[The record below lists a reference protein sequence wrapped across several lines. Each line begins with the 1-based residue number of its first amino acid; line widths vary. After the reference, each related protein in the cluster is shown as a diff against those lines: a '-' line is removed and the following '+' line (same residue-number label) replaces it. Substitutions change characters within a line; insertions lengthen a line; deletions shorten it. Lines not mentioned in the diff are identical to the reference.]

1 MEGFGPASRRAFL
14 TGLMAAAAPGA
25 EKRTPATLPT
35 ERKRYADP
43 LTEFEV
49 IRLTEPNYT
58 SFLPP
63 AHQRPISRRGG
74 FLLYAS
80 DRAGTMQ
87 ILRMDLKSGASQV
100 LTSAA
105 ALAPHTLSLTA
116 DERTVFFADGR
127 WVCALRL
134 AGRAVRRIYQ
144 APANISALHAA
155 EGNQLLVVEN
165 SGDASRLRLA
175 HQGRTGATTL
185 LEVHGQI
192 SDPLFRLKRPLILYR
207 RDNSSLWLLNPDGKQ
222 HRRLNTPEG
231 AITRAHFSPDGRTVL
246 YLHAPPDKSKLPS
259 IREIDIESG
268 EDRQIAVTSRFIDF
282 APNPDASVF
291 VGVSGSIAQPSIL
304 LLVRAVRRELTL
316 CEHRA
321 TDAASV
327 HAQLSPNSQRMF
339 FQSDRHGKPALYM
352 MNIERLVEKTETE

>member
-1 MEGFGPASRRAFL
+1 MGFF
-14 TGLMAAAAPGA
+14 AAAAPGA
-25 EKRTPATLPT
+25 EKRIPSTLPA

-49 IRLTEPNYT
+49 IRLTEPDYS

-63 AHQRPISRRGG
+63 AHQRPVARRGG

-80 DRAGTMQ
+80 DRQGSLQ

-105 ALAPHTLSLTA
+105 ALAPHSLSLA
-116 DERTVFFADGR
+116 PDERTVCFADGR
-127 WVCALRL
+127 WICALSL
-134 AGRAVRRIYQ
+134 AGRTVRRIYQ
-144 APANISALHAA
+144 ASADVSALHGA
-155 EGNQLLVVEN
+155 EGNQLLVVET
-165 SGDASRLRLA
+165 SGDTSRLRLA
-175 HQGRTGATTL
+175 HQGRTGAATL
-185 LEVHGQI
+185 LEVRGRI
-192 SDPLFRLKRPLILYR
+192 SDPMFRLKRPLILYR
-207 RDNSSLWLLNPDGKQ
+207 RDNAGLWVMNPDGKH

-231 AITRAHFSPDGRTVL
+231 SIARAHFSPDGRAVL

-259 IREIDIESG
+259 IREIDLESG

-291 VGVSGSIAQPSIL
+291 VGVSGSIAQPTIL

-321 TDAASV
+321 TDASQV
-327 HAQLSPNSQRMF
+327 HAQLSPSSQRMF

-352 MNIERLVEKTETE
+352 MNIERFVEKTETE